1 MILKKIIFFLIIF
14 NVSFVAFGL
23 PSSLLMDAK
32 SGRIIMEKNADQLR
46 MPASLTKIM
55 TLFLTFD
62 ALKEGRIKLTD
73 PIRMSWYAVTR
84 RPTKLY
90 LKPGRCIS
98 VEDAIKATAVKSA
111 NDAATALA
119 EHLAGN
125 EKKFAKLMN
134 QKAKEIGLHQT
145 HFRNASGLP
154 NSRQLSTARDIAKL
168 AKAVLDQHPE
178 YAYFFSLPHFSFNRR
193 RYKNTNT
200 ILGKVAGVDGMKTG
214 YTFVAGHCMVVT
226 QSVDDARVI
235 GVVMGEETPK
245 RRDVVMTYLLKNQI
259 PTLAQIQQAERRIT
273 SKRRLRRVSLYW
285 AVQTGAFQSRK
296 QAIKFNAQLRKDANL
311 KDVLSNKSLFTRLV
325 APFKKRKHYTTRVG
339 RFKTKD
345 EAYSLCQSMKEK
357 SLSCLVVK
365 SR

>member
-1 MILKKIIFFLIIF
+1 
-14 NVSFVAFGL
+14 
-23 PSSLLMDAK
+23 
-32 SGRIIMEKNADQLR
+32 MEKNADQLR